1 MLWVKSF
8 HIFFVVSWFA
18 GLFYLPRL
26 FVNHA
31 MVQQEGEAGRATG
44 ERLLAME
51 RKLLRFMT
59 PLGVLALAFGFWL
72 WLGYF
77 RDSGA
82 WMHAKLAVVTALVA
96 YHGYCAKVLKDF
108 EAGRNLRSHV
118 WFRVFNELPVFLL
131 LGAILLAVLKPF

>member
-31 MVQQEGEAGRATG
+31 MVQQEGEAGRTTA
-44 ERLLAME
+44 ERLLKME
-51 RKLLRFMT
+51 RKLFRFMT
-59 PLGVLALAFGFWL
+59 PLGVLALIFGFWL
-72 WLGYF
+72 WIGYF
-77 RDSGA
+77 WGTGA
-82 WMHAKLAVVTALVA
+82 WMHAKLALVLLLVGCHA
-96 YHGYCAKVLKDF
+96 YCAKVLKDF
-108 EAGRNLRSHV
+108 EAGRNVRSHV